1 MITQYFFISSVEVNE
16 MWNFSLILVLIFSA
30 LSSLRNA
37 RKFHSFVFTSWIFIH
52 EQQLLQ
58 HESSSYGDQ
67 VTLDTPT
74 TSHSHMERLQDVPT
88 LPLPLV
94 NSRLTRVT
102 FATKATPPPLKG
114 KPLLSVGSGNAITLS
129 KPRAS
134 SFNVSTTDNNMAKLK
149 NLHANSQSSEDLNT
163 AEANFVGIGERLKKI
178 ETQIHTSSINL
189 IIGAQDYDPSRS
201 GANAN
206 EWEELEMR
214 AATGCQGVQRENF
227 TPSTLVMDCTTDNSK
242 MPHCVVNGK
251 LNSYS
256 IFLNTV

>member
-1 MITQYFFISSVEVNE
+1 MMIFFL
-16 MWNFSLILVLIFSA
+16 LI
-30 LSSLRNA
+30 
-37 RKFHSFVFTSWIFIH
+37 
-52 EQQLLQ
+52 QQLLQ

-74 TSHSHMERLQDVPT
+74 TCHSHIDRLQDVPT

-114 KPLLSVGSGNAITLS
+114 KPLLSGGGGNVLS
-129 KPRAS
+129 LAKPRAS
-134 SFNVSTTDNNMAKLK
+134 SFNVSAADNNVKLK

-163 AEANFVGIGERLKKI
+163 VEANLMGIGERLKSI
-178 ETQIHTSSINL
+178 ESQSHTSSMNL

-201 GANAN
+201 GATAN

-242 MPHCVVNGK
+242 MPHCVINGK
-251 LNSYS
+251 VVL
-256 IFLNTV
+256 

>member
-1 MITQYFFISSVEVNE
+1 MI
-16 MWNFSLILVLIFSA
+16 
-30 LSSLRNA
+30 
-37 RKFHSFVFTSWIFIH
+37 IFIFLL
-52 EQQLLQ
+52 QQLLQ

-74 TSHSHMERLQDVPT
+74 TCHSHIERLQDVPT

-114 KPLLSVGSGNAITLS
+114 KSLLPGGGGGNALS
-129 KPRAS
+129 LAKPRAS
-134 SFNVSTTDNNMAKLK
+134 SFNVSTTDNKHVMNLK
-149 NLHANSQSSEDLNT
+149 NLHTNSQSSEDLNT
-163 AEANFVGIGERLKKI
+163 TEANLISIGERLRSI
-178 ETQIHTSSINL
+178 ETQSSSMNL

-201 GANAN
+201 GATAN

-214 AATGCQGVQRENF
+214 AATGCEGVQRENF

-242 MPHCVVNGK
+242 MPNCVVNGE
-251 LNSYS
+251 LNECYENSNFIHVHVWTYMYMYA
-256 IFLNTV
+256 IHVVCMWLL

>member
-1 MITQYFFISSVEVNE
+1 MFI
-16 MWNFSLILVLIFSA
+16 LLL
-30 LSSLRNA
+30 
-37 RKFHSFVFTSWIFIH
+37 
-52 EQQLLQ
+52 QQLLQ

-74 TSHSHMERLQDVPT
+74 TCHSHIERLQDVPT

-114 KPLLSVGSGNAITLS
+114 KSLLSGGGGGGNTLS
-129 KPRAS
+129 LAKPRAS
-134 SFNVSTTDNNMAKLK
+134 SFNVSTTDNKNVTNLK
-149 NLHANSQSSEDLNT
+149 NLHTNSQSSEDLNT
-163 AEANFVGIGERLKKI
+163 VEANLIGIGEHLRSI
-178 ETQIHTSSINL
+178 ETQSHHSLSMNL

-201 GANAN
+201 GATAN

-214 AATGCQGVQRENF
+214 AATGCEGVQRENF

-242 MPHCVVNGK
+242 MPNCVVNGE
-251 LNSYS
+251 LNEYMYYENSNCVHVHVWTYTCILYPCTCS
-256 IFLNTV
+256 LYVAFITTCTTKQTENSLRTT

>member
-1 MITQYFFISSVEVNE
+1 MFIYMYLKV
-16 MWNFSLILVLIFSA
+16 MLVLMFDIFA
-30 LSSLRNA
+30 ILL
-37 RKFHSFVFTSWIFIH
+37 V
-52 EQQLLQ
+52 QQLLQ

-74 TSHSHMERLQDVPT
+74 TCHSHIDRLQDVPT

-114 KPLLSVGSGNAITLS
+114 KPLLSVGGGGNVLS
-129 KPRAS
+129 LAKPRAS
-134 SFNVSTTDNNMAKLK
+134 SFNVSTTDNNVMKLK

-163 AEANFVGIGERLKKI
+163 TKGNFVSIGERLKSI
-178 ETQIHTSSINL
+178 ETQSHTSLMNL
-189 IIGAQDYDPSRS
+189 IIGAHDYDPSRS
-201 GANAN
+201 GAMAN

-242 MPHCVVNGK
+242 MPHCVVNGM
-251 LNSYS
+251 
-256 IFLNTV
+256 

>member
-1 MITQYFFISSVEVNE
+1 M
-16 MWNFSLILVLIFSA
+16 
-30 LSSLRNA
+30 
-37 RKFHSFVFTSWIFIH
+37 
-52 EQQLLQ
+52 
-58 HESSSYGDQ
+58 
-67 VTLDTPT
+67 PT
-74 TSHSHMERLQDVPT
+74 TSHSHIERLQDVPT

-114 KPLLSVGSGNAITLS
+114 KPLLPGGGNVISLA

-134 SFNVSTTDNNMAKLK
+134 SFNVSATDNNMTKLK
-149 NLHANSQSSEDLNT
+149 NLHTNSQSSEDLNT
-163 AEANFVGIGERLKKI
+163 AEANLIGIGEHLKSI
-178 ETQIHTSSINL
+178 ETQSHTSSMNL

-201 GANAN
+201 GATAN

-251 LNSYS
+251 LRM
-256 IFLNTV
+256 

>member
-1 MITQYFFISSVEVNE
+1 MISSKL
-16 MWNFSLILVLIFSA
+16 SCLLV
-30 LSSLRNA
+30 
-37 RKFHSFVFTSWIFIH
+37 
-52 EQQLLQ
+52 QQLLQ

-67 VTLDTPT
+67 VTLDMPT
-74 TSHSHMERLQDVPT
+74 TSHSHIERLQDVPT

-102 FATKATPPPLKG
+102 FATKATPSPLKG
-114 KPLLSVGSGNAITLS
+114 KPLLSAGGNAISLA

-134 SFNVSTTDNNMAKLK
+134 SFNVSTTDNNLTKLK
-149 NLHANSQSSEDLNT
+149 NLHTNSQSSEDLNT
-163 AEANFVGIGERLKKI
+163 TEASLIGIGEHLKNI
-178 ETQIHTSSINL
+178 ETQSHTSSMNL

-201 GANAN
+201 GATAN

-251 LNSYS
+251 LNKYCNWL
-256 IFLNTV
+256 IIQYVKKNWALCACMNLVALLIIADI